1 MRHWTLPLGL
11 PLLDDG
17 FPLPIERPFTLRQAD
32 DVGVPAHQVRALV
45 ARGYLRRVLRGVYVA
60 SQVPDGRHLRGHA
73 LALVV
78 PHTGVVTDWCACWL
92 WTGIEA
98 PGDHLG
104 VPPLTVFH
112 RHRHTRLQNSLT
124 RGGARTFRPS
134 DLTDVHG
141 FNVTTPL
148 RTAWDLGRLQHRD
161 RAFGGMDALMRYGGF
176 DLAELVDG
184 VARFK
189 GERGVVQ
196 LRALAPLVD
205 GRAESPGE
213 SVLRLRWL
221 DMPSLPRPTPQVSVT
236 VDGIEVYRLD
246 LAVPELMYGCEY
258 DGEAFH
264 TDRVRDEARRAD
276 LRGRFGWRVDGV
288 RKDNVFGPRRDV
300 EEVLQRGIDEARRAI
315 GRPTYFS

>member
-1 MRHWTLPLGL
+1 MPPWTLPLGL

-17 FPLPIERPFTLRQAD
+17 FPLPLDRPFTLRRAEEA
-32 DVGVPAHQVRALV
+32 GVPAHRLRALIG
-45 ARGYLRRVLRGVYVA
+45 RGYLRRVLKGVYVA
-60 SQVPDGRHLRGHA
+60 SQVPDGRRLRGQA

-98 PGDHLG
+98 PGEHAG

-112 RHRHTRLQNSLT
+112 RHRHTRLGNSIT
-124 RGGARTFRPS
+124 QGGARSFRPS
-134 DLTDVHG
+134 DITRMHG

-161 RAFGGMDALMRYGGF
+161 RALGGMDALMRQCGF
-176 DLAELVDG
+176 ELAELVEG
-184 VARFK
+184 VERFK
-189 GERGVVQ
+189 GGRGVVQ
-196 LRALAPLVD
+196 LRELAPLVD

-221 DMPSLPRPTPQVSVT
+221 DMTSLPRPTPQVCIVLRG
-236 VDGIEVYRLD
+236 VEVYRLD
-246 LAVPELMYGCEY
+246 LAVPELRYGCEY

-264 TDRVRDEARRAD
+264 VDQERDEARRED
-276 LRGRFGWRVDGV
+276 LRVRFGWHVDGV
-288 RKDNVFGPRRDV
+288 RKENVFGRTRDV
-300 EEVLQRGIDEARRAI
+300 EEILQRGIDEARRTI
-315 GRPTYFS
+315 GRSPYVG